1 MVTGVGQ
8 FVRQGALAL
17 MLLLGLPAAAHAE
30 TRAFNIPSQDAASAI
45 VAFALQADVQ
55 ITAPVSRLQG
65 VRTPAVRGVM
75 EARVALARLLQG
87 TPLAVA
93 RDDGR
98 TITLQ
103 VAPRVETAFAPP
115 VSNISELVVT
125 GTRVGTEAPQ
135 TSAAVNSRTGRAL
148 TEGGKTNVQQMLAEA
163 GALVGS
169 NGDDER
175 STGESAL
182 NLRNLGQNRTLTLVD
197 SRRFVGGFGGSTAVD
212 VNALPAAMIE
222 RVDILTGGASAI
234 YGADAV
240 TGVVNFIIKK
250 NFEGLALDAQYGD
263 AQRGDFRDQVYA
275 ITAGRNLDGGR
286 GNITVNYT
294 FGERPMVAA
303 SARREAT
310 LDIYEQANNPNGASP
325 RFVLLQGTRESFFT
339 EGGAVIDPR
348 GRFSAGGFKEM
359 GRRSSTARTS
369 AALPARPRSAETARA
384 PTRCSTMTSRPGVRR
399 DILTILA
406 HYDVDPRFRPYVDL
420 ARVAGAQHF
429 DQPAHPARQPADR
442 PRQCLPAGQCRGGGP
457 GRRHDHQPVG
467 LRRRPARPAADQA
480 NTTRGGRRQ
489 GRPGFTS
496 AVRYLVQPRRD
507 AEPGVCG
514 QHAAL

>member
-310 LDIYEQANNPNGASP
+310 LDIYEA
-325 RFVLLQGTRESFFT
+325 
-339 EGGAVIDPR
+339 
-348 GRFSAGGFKEM
+348 
-359 GRRSSTARTS
+359 RSTIRTA
-369 AALPARPRSAETARA
+369 
-384 PTRCSTMTSRPGVRR
+384 
-399 DILTILA
+399 
-406 HYDVDPRFRPYVDL
+406 
-420 ARVAGAQHF
+420 
-429 DQPAHPARQPADR
+429 
-442 PRQCLPAGQCRGGGP
+442 
-457 GRRHDHQPVG
+457 
-467 LRRRPARPAADQA
+467 RRPASFFCRERASP
-480 NTTRGGRRQ
+480 
-489 GRPGFTS
+489 S
-496 AVRYLVQPRRD
+496 SPRV
-507 AEPGVCG
+507 A
-514 QHAAL
+514 Q